1 MKRERLDGDEQRGV
15 VWLDGFAPSYSGWR
29 PALTALAVSAL
40 FPQTITGVAL
50 DMVWSIEGDNKFLVS
65 AGDKCWIVDE
75 SSLGEIS
82 DETSLLAVYQ
92 SRSKRTGMLTF

>member
-29 PALTALAVSAL
+29 PALTALAVSGL

-50 DMVWSIEGDNKFLVS
+50 DMVWSIEGTISSWYQLTTNVEM
-65 AGDKCWIVDE
+65 VDE
-75 SSLGEIS
+75 SSLGEIW
-82 DETSLLAVYQ
+82 DGIPRPRFGCL
-92 SRSKRTGMLTF
+92 SK